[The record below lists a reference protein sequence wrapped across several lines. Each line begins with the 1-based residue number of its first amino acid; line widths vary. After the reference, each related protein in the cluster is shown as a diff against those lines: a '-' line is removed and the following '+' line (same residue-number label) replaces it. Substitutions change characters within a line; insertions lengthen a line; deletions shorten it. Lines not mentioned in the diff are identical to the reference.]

1 MPFAAK
7 LEAGWALA
15 SVKLGRLEIVPFYI
29 NHSFAISQLETVLAI
44 EAEVIFLIF
53 GFALIFRELD

>member
-7 LEAGWALA
+7 LGAGWAEA
-15 SVKLGRLEIVPFYI
+15 SVRLGRLEIVPFDI